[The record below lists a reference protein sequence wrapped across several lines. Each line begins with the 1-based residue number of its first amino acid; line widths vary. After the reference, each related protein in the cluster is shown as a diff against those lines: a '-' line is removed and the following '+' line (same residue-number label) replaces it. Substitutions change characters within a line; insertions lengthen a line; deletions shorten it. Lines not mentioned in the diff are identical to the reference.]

1 MTRLLSPGRSLV
13 FGFLLTAMMLAA
25 QQPLNWDAR
34 ISDGIAALKA
44 GHAGEAVELLLPLSE
59 QAKTFSADDVR
70 RVELTL
76 ALAAAYQYHGQL
88 DNAEPLYL
96 DAIQWLEAH
105 RKSASMLAIAYDN
118 LGRLRLEQGR
128 SGEAEELLGK
138 ARNLYIK
145 TRNPQDPRIANVD
158 RVLGEAYLSQ
168 GRITEAMALLEN
180 AVDMLRQA
188 PDVAATTLAA
198 ALRGLAT
205 GYAVQGRYH
214 EAEVLLQESIRL
226 NHEDGRTSL
235 ELADGVLA
243 LGHVFLLLRDTAR
256 ALPLIEKAVR
266 VFELSN
272 DPRLPSALS
281 ELGAAALQDGKY
293 GMAREYLSRALDID
307 QKLFGWDH
315 VGIALVQGG
324 LAEAYY
330 GERNYD
336 QAAALIQQAIISNR
350 ASMGE
355 SHFTLARLLLV
366 EATIEAKQRRAS
378 EADAHYRQ
386 ALDICRKTFAADH
399 PDVVKAQREYAQFT
413 KNLRK

>member
-1 MTRLLSPGRSLV
+1 MNR
-13 FGFLLTAMMLAA
+13 
-25 QQPLNWDAR
+25 
-34 ISDGIAALKA
+34 
-44 GHAGEAVELLLPLSE
+44 
-59 QAKTFSADDVR
+59 
-70 RVELTL
+70 
-76 ALAAAYQYHGQL
+76 
-88 DNAEPLYL
+88 
-96 DAIQWLEAH
+96 
-105 RKSASMLAIAYDN
+105 
-118 LGRLRLEQGR
+118 
-128 SGEAEELLGK
+128 
-138 ARNLYIK
+138 
-145 TRNPQDPRIANVD
+145 
-158 RVLGEAYLSQ
+158 
-168 GRITEAMALLEN
+168 
-180 AVDMLRQA
+180 
-188 PDVAATTLAA
+188 
-198 ALRGLAT
+198 
-205 GYAVQGRYH
+205 
-214 EAEVLLQESIRL
+214 
-226 NHEDGRTSL
+226 EDGRTSL

-315 VGIALVQGG
+315 VAIALVQGG

-386 ALDICRKTFAADH
+386 ALDIYRKTFAADH